1 MKTRGSVIR
10 LKRFAVEEKRRNL
23 SRIELMIREFSRDSS
38 ELDREIASEEARA
51 GISDPKHFAS
61 PTYAKAAAQR
71 RDNLRR
77 SVEDLKLQLEEAR
90 TEHEDALADLRKVEA
105 LDERERAV
113 EAPREQG
120 LSSGGFAM
128 ARA

>member
-1 MKTRGSVIR
+1 MKTRGSLIR
-10 LKRFAVEEKRRNL
+10 LKRFAAEEKCRNL
-23 SRIELMIREFSRDSS
+23 TRIELMIREFSRDSA
-38 ELDREIASEEARA
+38 ELDREIGAEEARA
-51 GISDPKHFAS
+51 GITDPKHFAY
-61 PTYAKAAAQR
+61 PTYAKAAAQP

-90 TEHEDALADLRKVEA
+90 AEHEDALADLHKVEA

-113 EAPREQG
+113 EGPRDQPIA
-120 LSSGGFAM
+120 SGGFAM